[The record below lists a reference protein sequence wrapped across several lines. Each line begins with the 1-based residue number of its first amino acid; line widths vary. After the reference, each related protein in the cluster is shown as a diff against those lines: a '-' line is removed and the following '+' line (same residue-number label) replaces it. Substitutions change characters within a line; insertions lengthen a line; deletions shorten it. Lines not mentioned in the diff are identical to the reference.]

1 MVEQEKFI
9 ILPEKYI
16 FDYKLTGNQIKVL
29 CFFIKYNNMYKELFF
44 SVDYISKHLNLSKR
58 TISKILQKFKKWK
71 FISWVKRTH
80 NSNLYTVYIQK
91 PVKWSNEGKTPS
103 KNYSLI
109 NTYNKTNKEK
119 EEGKKYVNIN
129 IVQNTLN
136 KVIKRTNIFYR
147 TKVNENNKLSP
158 RALLEKRAWEMIG
171 NMDKY
176 DRELLINGFDNDQ
189 KKWEDFLQ
197 TIKDKNFV
205 FYKPYKKR

>member
-9 ILPEKYI
+9 VLPEKYI

-29 CFFIKYNNMYKELFF
+29 CFFIKYNQMYKELFF
-44 SVDYISKHLNLSKR
+44 SVDYISKHLDLSSR

-91 PVKWSNEGKTPS
+91 PQKWTKEGQTPS

-109 NTYNKTNKEK
+109 NTYNKYNKEK
-119 EEGKKYVNIN
+119 DEGKKYVNIN
-129 IVQNTLN
+129 IIQNTLN
-136 KVIKRTNIFYR
+136 KITKRTNIFYK
-147 TKVNENNKLSP
+147 TKVDQNKKLNP
-158 RALLEKRAWEMIG
+158 RAMLEKRAWEMIS

-176 DRELLINGFDNDQ
+176 DRELLINGFDKD
-189 KKWEDFLQ
+189 KTKWEIFLK
-197 TIKDKNFV
+197 TIKDNNFV
-205 FYKPYKKR
+205 FYKPYKNR